1 MIVHWN
7 YDIDPVFDSPSY
19 PLGWGKMG
27 QQGLMGHLY
36 IYIYIYIYINI
47 CVYILNFS
55 LSSEILKPNEVITV
69 SNVFKSNKKRKK
81 LYAVFSTSITKD
93 SQHL

>member
-1 MIVHWN
+1 
-7 YDIDPVFDSPSY
+7 
-19 PLGWGKMG
+19 MG

-36 IYIYIYIYINI
+36 I
-47 CVYILNFS
+47 YILNFS

-81 LYAVFSTSITKD
+81 LYAVFSTSTAKD
-93 SQHL
+93 SQDL

>member
-1 MIVHWN
+1 
-7 YDIDPVFDSPSY
+7 
-19 PLGWGKMG
+19 MG

-36 IYIYIYIYINI
+36 I
-47 CVYILNFS
+47 YILNFS

-81 LYAVFSTSITKD
+81 LYAVFSTSTTKD
-93 SQHL
+93 SQKL

>member
-1 MIVHWN
+1 MIIHWN
-7 YDIDPVFDSPSY
+7 YDIDPVFDSTPY

-36 IYIYIYIYINI
+36 I
-47 CVYILNFS
+47 YILNFS

-81 LYAVFSTSITKD
+81 LYAVFSTSTAKD
-93 SQHL
+93 SQDL